1 MGAKRLKGRA
11 WGNAL
16 GGWRKQRR
24 GPGGQF
30 ARSGVAA
37 TRVGQRNWEAAQY
50 RKQQVRKA
58 KRRAAAKKVA
68 VGVVAGVA
76 VAGAAYAVTGSGV
89 KSRPVPKMIGS
100 GSRPGT
106 VAVRSPKVS
115 GKRLIQPRSGSLG
128 TLKAKPGK
136 AGRLSMRQASL
147 GDKPVNYKSR
157 PNSEYVTVQGVRRK
171 NSAYRPKAKKASP
184 KKASPKPRKTPQ
196 AKGQM
201 ELFPTLAVTQPRKA
215 KNVTAGAKVKAKKPV
230 ISNAEADRYVKNKK
244 LLQKAGVDL
253 SGMKVREIRAL
264 MADMG
269 M

>member
-24 GPGGQF
+24 GPGGKF

-50 RKQQVRKA
+50 RKQQARKA
-58 KRRAAAKKVA
+58 KRRTAAKKVA

-76 VAGAAYAVTGSGV
+76 VAGAAYAVTGAGV
-89 KSRPVPKMIGS
+89 KSRPVPKMIGA

-128 TLKAKPGK
+128 TLKARPGK

-147 GDKPVNYKSR
+147 GNKPVNYKSR

-171 NSAYRPKAKKASP
+171 NSAYKPKAKKASP
-184 KKASPKPRKTPQ
+184 KKKAQT
-196 AKGQM
+196 KGQM
-201 ELFPTLAVTQPRKA
+201 ELFPALAVTQPRKA
-215 KNVTAGAKVKAKKPV
+215 KTVTSGTKVKTKKPV
-230 ISNAEADRYVKNKK
+230 VSNADADRYVKNKK
-244 LLQKAGVDL
+244 LLQKAGVNL

>member
-37 TRVGQRNWEAAQY
+37 TRAGQRNWEAAQY
-50 RKQQVRKA
+50 RKQQARKA
-58 KRRAAAKKVA
+58 KRRTAAKKVA

-76 VAGAAYAVTGSGV
+76 VAGAAYAVTGAGV
-89 KSRPVPKMIGS
+89 KSRPVPKMIGA

-128 TLKAKPGK
+128 PLKARPGK

-147 GDKPVNYKSR
+147 GNKPVNYKSR

-171 NSAYRPKAKKASP
+171 NAAFKPKTKAKKASQ
-184 KKASPKPRKTPQ
+184 KKAQT
-196 AKGQM
+196 KGQM

-230 ISNAEADRYVKNKK
+230 ISSADADRYIKNKK